1 MEVWL
6 VELCLGFRE
15 FEPWAW
21 GEVGVIDDVG
31 DLWGDE
37 LGFEG

>member
-1 MEVWL
+1 MEVRL
-6 VELCLGFRE
+6 VELSLGVGE
-15 FEPWAW
+15 FEPGAW
-21 GEVGVIDDVG
+21 GEVGVVDDVG